1 MERELLHALGDL
13 TITKTGIE
21 SVDHHGSDQDADQEQ
36 QSTIYT
42 VSGTSYSGKVINMQ
56 VTICGNGSITIK
68 DLPAGEY
75 TVTEDQNWSWRYD
88 AEAGSQSVTVTV
100 SGANVTFKNDRTEES
115 WLSGDNFCKN
125 LFKSSAD

>member
-1 MERELLHALGDL
+1 
-13 TITKTGIE
+13 
-21 SVDHHGSDQDADQEQ
+21 
-36 QSTIYT
+36 
-42 VSGTSYSGKVINMQ
+42 MQ